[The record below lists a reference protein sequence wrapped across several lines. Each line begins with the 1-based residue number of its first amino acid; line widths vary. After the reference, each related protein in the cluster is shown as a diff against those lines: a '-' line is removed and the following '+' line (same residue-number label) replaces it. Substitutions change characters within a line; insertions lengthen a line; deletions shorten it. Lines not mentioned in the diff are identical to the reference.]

1 VRIAVVH
8 SYYSSREPSG
18 ENVVVDLQ
26 VEALRR
32 AGHDVTLVA
41 RRTDDLRTSKAWYV
55 TSAARVATGRG
66 GSPLDEIHD
75 AQPDLVHVHNLT
87 PNLGRTWVRD
97 LDVPMV
103 ATLHNYRAMCSSD
116 VLFRDGHACTL
127 CPDTRNAWHGVRH
140 GCLKDS
146 RLATVPMAMGTK
158 FDRDPVLVN
167 ARRILTLNDDM
178 RKQYAAIGVAEER
191 MTTLPNFVTT
201 TGAPGQHGTH
211 DGGYWLYVGRLN
223 KFKGVR
229 ELVRDWPEGPRLLIV
244 GSGPV
249 EAELAAAAGPTVELL
264 GQRPNAEVRELLDR
278 ATGLVFPSRWPEG
291 LPTIYLEALA
301 SGLPVLARPESVV
314 GSLVASEGTGLV
326 ASESAESLADDVRR
340 AERAFPDLQRRCR
353 EVYEARYTE
362 AAWVEAVTA
371 VYREVLAA

>member
-1 VRIAVVH
+1 MKVAVVH
-8 SYYSSREPSG
+8 SFYSSREPSG

-55 TSAARVATGRG
+55 TSAARVATGLG
-66 GSPLDEIHD
+66 GSPLDELREL
-75 AQPDLVHVHNLT
+75 APDVVHLHNLT
-87 PNLGRTWVRD
+87 PNFGRRWVKD
-97 LDVPMV
+97 LDLPMV
-103 ATLHNYRAMCSSD
+103 VTLHNYRAMCASD

-127 CPDTRNAWHGVRH
+127 CPDTRNPWHAVRH

-146 RLATVPMAMGTK
+146 ALATVPMALGTR
-158 FDRDPVLVN
+158 FDDDPVLVA

-178 RKQYAAIGVAEER
+178 RKQYAAIGVAEHR
-191 MTTLPNFVTT
+191 MTTLPNFVTS
-201 TGAPGQHGTH
+201 TGRPGAH
-211 DGGYWLYVGRLN
+211 DGGFWLFVGRLN

-229 ELVRDWPEGPRLLIV
+229 ELVRDWPEGPRLLMV

-249 EAELAAAAGPTVELL
+249 EDELKAAAGPTVEFL
-264 GQRPNAEVRELLDR
+264 GQRPNAEVRQLLDD

-326 ASESAESLADDVRR
+326 ASDALADDVRR
-340 AERAFPDLQRRCR
+340 AEREFPELRARCR
-353 EVYEARYTE
+353 EVYESRYTE
-362 AAWVEAVTA
+362 QAWVDNVTGI
-371 VYREVLAA
+371 YEEVLAS